1 MNLYESVTL
10 KLKES
15 EELSSRINDLV
26 DSLKSEG
33 YSVKTNDNRHFDVSQ
48 GSAELNMV
56 IYEGGNNESDFED
69 DTIGL
74 GGDTVGNTVYP
85 LVTQGWDYD
94 DAAPYK
100 VKKQTGES
108 VYAIFNSLNQVSN
121 DDIVRVINAAFNAH
135 DKSKDAEEIEVLD
148 SETVKESNNVDYCV
162 AMECDRRGYSPSQV
176 INDTIT
182 VGELADYLSGLDQD
196 MKIVTSHDDGYTYGA
211 ISTSD
216 FRDEPIHED
225 DDDEEDYD
233 ESESI
238 KEFDGNKAAKDL
250 QKIQAQIRNLLYSAD
265 RDPDFNSLVG
275 MLRSTI
281 DEIEKQRNIKKDGE

>member
-26 DSLKSEG
+26 GSLKSEG
-33 YSVKTNDNRHFDVSQ
+33 YSVKTNDSRHFDVSQ

-121 DDIVRVINAAFNAH
+121 DAIVRVINAAFNAH
-135 DKSKDAEEIEVLD
+135 DNSKDKEEEIEVLD
-148 SETVKESNNVDYCV
+148 SESVKE
-162 AMECDRRGYSPSQV
+162 
-176 INDTIT
+176 ND
-182 VGELADYLSGLDQD
+182 
-196 MKIVTSHDDGYTYGA
+196 
-211 ISTSD
+211 SD
-216 FRDEPIHED
+216 NFG
-225 DDDEEDYD
+225 
-233 ESESI
+233 SEQNTDAY
-238 KEFDGNKAAKDL
+238 E
-250 QKIQAQIRNLLYSAD
+250 
-265 RDPDFNSLVG
+265 
-275 MLRSTI
+275 
-281 DEIEKQRNIKKDGE
+281 NIKSLIKYFNQYIEVVKKDSFHYQGEDPNKLYNILTKLYEVQDAMDEAWPVDGE